1 MVEKLNESIWGR
13 YFHFLHAH
21 FNRWTRFTSSH
32 SYLLSSLSCLSPD
45 RRSRWKDPVFLWW
58 PSYFFRILPINKEEQ
73 VWASL
78 SQFWWFFLATCSLLV
93 GTISLL
99 PWISRI
105 SRWRMS
111 TFVFSVPSSN
121 SPKWRNPCLPP
132 KRLLMMTCM
141 PSILHSWQNRNVNLI
156 HHELAS
162 FTPST
167 SNTLFLNTDSL
178 RMI

>member
-1 MVEKLNESIWGR
+1 MKVFEADISIPFMLISIGEQDLPQVIR
-13 YFHFLHAH
+13 ICSPL
-21 FNRWTRFTSSH
+21 SLV
-32 SYLLSSLSCLSPD
+32 YLLIVGHDGKTLYSSDD
-45 RRSRWKDPVFLWW
+45 RHTSFEFF
-58 PSYFFRILPINKEEQ
+58 PSTKKSKYELP
-73 VWASL
+73 SH
-78 SQFWWFFLATCSLLV
+78 FWWFFLATCSLLV

-141 PSILHSWQNRNVNLI
+141 PSILHSWHYRNVNLI